1 MTPESMDAVF
11 QALANASRRRIL
23 DIVRDKPGCAVGHVV
38 RYFTVS
44 RITVLKH
51 LRVLEAAGLIHSE
64 KHGRERRLYFNVVPI
79 QVIYDRWT
87 TEYSK
92 LWAQR
97 LTEIKYR
104 VESKGG
110 KGDG

>member
-1 MTPESMDAVF
+1 MAGDSMDAVF
-11 QALANASRRRIL
+11 RALASASRRRIL
-23 DIVRDKPGCAVGHVV
+23 DIVRDKHGCTVNHVT
-38 RYFTVS
+38 RFFATS

-51 LRVLEAAGLIHSE
+51 LRVLEEAGLIHSE

-79 QVIYDRWT
+79 QIVYDRWT

-92 LWAQR
+92 LWAKR

-104 VESKGG
+104 VEAKGKANG
-110 KGDG
+110 

>member
-1 MTPESMDAVF
+1 MAGDSMDAVF
-11 QALANASRRRIL
+11 RALASASRRRIL
-23 DIVRDKPGCAVGHVV
+23 DIVRDKHGC
-38 RYFTVS
+38 TVNYVTRFFATS

-79 QVIYDRWT
+79 QIVYDRWT

-92 LWAQR
+92 LWAKR

-104 VESKGG
+104 VEAKG
-110 KGDG
+110 KADG

>member
-1 MTPESMDAVF
+1 MAGDSMDAVF
-11 QALANASRRRIL
+11 RALASASRRRIL
-23 DIVRDKPGCAVGHVV
+23 DIVRDKPGCTVNHVTA
-38 RYFTVS
+38 FFETS

-51 LRVLEAAGLIHSE
+51 LRVLQAAGLIHSE

-79 QVIYDRWT
+79 QVVYDRWT

-92 LWAQR
+92 LWAKR

-104 VESKGG
+104 VESRG